1 MKKNELLSALRS
13 LQNNKNRTALAVT
26 VGVMAMLLLLLSELL
41 PSGNTQKTAA
51 STVRTAAVSQY
62 QTQLEQQL
70 EELISQL
77 QGAGRTTVMVTLTTG
92 EETIYAVDTQT
103 GDLQQ
108 QETHVLLQDGSAL
121 AETTYLPQVCGVAV
135 LCEGGGDVRVAAR
148 ITELLHSLLDLPA
161 NRICVEQRKCF
172 DRAPK
177 LFTQKQRRKRFMR
190 ALSRNT
196 RRVTALTLAAALVI
210 AVYLNW
216 QYARADI
223 TPQTEDDTLMVSAEP
238 VEAEAETAITD
249 ALPTEAEAA
258 SGVNKNYGEAQLV
271 SVANDSGTRF
281 FEQARLK
288 REKAHDE
295 AMDTLQ
301 KSLKS
306 SSLTAE
312 EKKEYTA
319 QMAAGLEDLNV
330 ENEIET
336 LVRAKGFADC
346 LCFLQAGRADL
357 TVMTAGEPLTAA
369 QVAQIRDVVM
379 NKSSVT
385 AQNITVVEVK

>member
-1 MKKNELLSALRS
+1 
-13 LQNNKNRTALAVT
+13 
-26 VGVMAMLLLLLSELL
+26 
-41 PSGNTQKTAA
+41 
-51 STVRTAAVSQY
+51 
-62 QTQLEQQL
+62 
-70 EELISQL
+70 
-77 QGAGRTTVMVTLTTG
+77 
-92 EETIYAVDTQT
+92 
-103 GDLQQ
+103 
-108 QETHVLLQDGSAL
+108 
-121 AETTYLPQVCGVAV
+121 
-135 LCEGGGDVRVAAR
+135 
-148 ITELLHSLLDLPA
+148 
-161 NRICVEQRKCF
+161 
-172 DRAPK
+172 
-177 LFTQKQRRKRFMR
+177 MR

-223 TPQTEDDTLMVSAEP
+223 TPQTED
-238 VEAEAETAITD
+238 
-249 ALPTEAEAA
+249 
-258 SGVNKNYGEAQLV
+258 
-271 SVANDSGTRF
+271 F

-312 EKKEYTA
+312 EKKEYAA
-319 QMAAGLEDLNV
+319 QMAAGLEDLNA